1 MVQTYLIVIIH
12 FFHFIVDLHDIC
24 AAWITEKMCQ
34 QEIQLEI
41 LRLQFVHHHEVYEQ
55 TSPETHT

>member
-24 AAWITEKMCQ
+24 AAWITEKVRNC
-34 QEIQLEI
+34 
-41 LRLQFVHHHEVYEQ
+41 VSKKYN
-55 TSPETHT
+55 